1 MHAAIEVHHVSKK
14 YILTREGRFL
24 TIRDKIGNLLKSPWG
39 KLRSQKKYITTHEF
53 WALKDIHFTA
63 RFGESLG
70 LIGKNGAGKST
81 LLKILGGIIYPSVGK
96 VKLECLPHAL
106 MDVGAGF
113 HSDLTGRENIFL
125 AGAIMGMKRTTIEK
139 KVNEIIDFAEIG
151 SFIDTQVKYYSSGM
165 FVRLAFSVAVQSD
178 PKILLIDEA
187 FSMGD
192 QGFQEKSL
200 AKMTQIIKE
209 GQRTVVS
216 ASHNLE
222 LVKRLCTRVL
232 WLDQGKVVKDGR
244 PEDVISAYLQ
254 SYN

>member
-1 MHAAIEVHHVSKK
+1 
-14 YILTREGRFL
+14 
-24 TIRDKIGNLLKSPWG
+24 
-39 KLRSQKKYITTHEF
+39 
-53 WALKDIHFTA
+53 
-63 RFGESLG
+63 
-70 LIGKNGAGKST
+70 
-81 LLKILGGIIYPSVGK
+81 
-96 VKLECLPHAL
+96 